1 MIDTDNYLENI
12 KTEIIN
18 GNAKVVAKN
27 YQINNVKLIM
37 NYNIGKQLA
46 EAGKHYGEGIVK
58 KYASILT
65 KEFGRGY
72 SVSNLKRMRQ
82 FYVLFEKGAALPH
95 QLTWEHLRLLL
106 PLKDINK
113 VNYYI
118 DISIRDNL
126 RFRKLA
132 ERIKSNEYGRLSTEA
147 KQKLLNEESLTLVQS
162 VPNPIVLIPNNN
174 YEVYTEKILQEI
186 IYENLDSFMK
196 QLGGGYFYVG
206 REYKLNIGDKKN
218 YIDYLLYNYKMNC
231 FCVIEIK
238 AREYRKTDYGQI
250 KTYMNYVDEHL
261 KTITKNNTIG
271 IIITKSVNKFE
282 AHYVKDNQV
291 TIVEFK
297 INKTIQVS

>member
-1 MIDTDNYLENI
+1 MIDNYLENI
-12 KTEIIN
+12 KNEIIS

-27 YQINNVKLIM
+27 YQINNVKLTM
-37 NYNIGKQLA
+37 NYNIGKELA

-65 KEFGRGY
+65 NEFGRGY

-82 FYVLFEKGAALPH
+82 FYILFEKGAPLAP

-106 PLKDINK
+106 PLKDVNK
-113 VNYYI
+113 INYYI
-118 DISIRDNL
+118 SIIRRDNL
-126 RFRKLA
+126 SKRALA
-132 ERIKSNEYGRLSTEA
+132 ERIKINEYDRLSDGA
-147 KQKLLNEESLTLVQS
+147 KESLLNKEELSLIQS
-162 VPNPIVLIPNNN
+162 VLNPIVLTPNKS
-174 YEVYTEKILQEI
+174 YEIYTEKVLQEI

-218 YIDYLLYNYKMNC
+218 YIDYLFYNVVDSRY
-231 FCVIEIK
+231 CVVEIK
-238 AREYRKTDYGQI
+238 AREYKKSDYGQI
-250 KTYMNYVDEHL
+250 KTYMNYIDEHL
-261 KTITKNNTIG
+261 KNITQNSTIG

-297 INKTIQVS
+297 INKTVQIS

>member
-1 MIDTDNYLENI
+1 MIDEYLSNI

-18 GNAKVVAKN
+18 ENAKVAAKN
-27 YQINNVKLIM
+27 YQINNVKLTT
-37 NYNIGKQLA
+37 NYNIGRELV

-65 KEFGRGY
+65 KEFGSGY
-72 SVSNLKRMRQ
+72 KEKDLYKMQQ
-82 FYVLFEKGAALPH
+82 FYLLIQKVAPLER
-95 QLTWEHLRLLL
+95 QLTWSHYKILLSLR
-106 PLKDINK
+106 DIK
-113 VNYYI
+113 EIKYYI
-118 DISIRDNL
+118 HITKRDNL
-126 RFRKLA
+126 SKRALA
-132 ERIKSNEYGRLSTEA
+132 ERIKSDEYGRLSTET
-147 KQKLLNEESLTLVQS
+147 KESLLNKEELSLIQS
-162 VPNPIVLIPNNN
+162 VPSSIVLMPNKS

-218 YIDYLLYNYKMNC
+218 YIDYLFYNVVDSRY
-231 FCVIEIK
+231 CVVEIK
-238 AREYRKTDYGQI
+238 SREYKKSDYGQI
-250 KTYMNYVDEHL
+250 KTYMNYIDEHL
-261 KTITKNNTIG
+261 KNITQNNTIG

-297 INKTIQVS
+297 INKVVEVS

>member
-1 MIDTDNYLENI
+1 MIDEYLSNI

-27 YQINNVKLIM
+27 YQINNVKLTM
-37 NYNIGKQLA
+37 NYNIGRELV

-65 KEFGRGY
+65 KKFGSGY
-72 SVSNLKRMRQ
+72 KEKDLYKMQQ
-82 FYVLFEKGAALPH
+82 FYLLIQKVAPLER
-95 QLTWEHLRLLL
+95 QLTWSHYKLLL
-106 PLKDINK
+106 PLKNVEEIK
-113 VNYYI
+113 YYI
-118 DISIRDNL
+118 HITKRYNL
-126 RFRKLA
+126 SKRALA
-132 ERIKSNEYGRLSTEA
+132 ERIKSNEYGRLSTET
-147 KQKLLNEESLTLVQS
+147 KESLLNKEELSLIQS
-162 VPNPIVLIPNNN
+162 VPSPIVLTPNKS

-196 QLGGGYFYVG
+196 QLGGGYTYMG

-218 YIDYLLYNYKMNC
+218 YIDYLFYNVVDSRY
-231 FCVIEIK
+231 CVVEIK
-238 AREYRKTDYGQI
+238 SREYKKSDYGQI
-250 KTYMNYVDEHL
+250 KTYMNYIDEHL
-261 KTITKNNTIG
+261 KNITQNSTIG

-297 INKTIQVS
+297 INKVVEVS

>member
-1 MIDTDNYLENI
+1 MIDEYLSNI

-18 GNAKVVAKN
+18 GNAKVAAKN
-27 YQINNVKLIM
+27 YQINNVKLTM
-37 NYNIGKQLA
+37 NYNIGRELV

-65 KEFGRGY
+65 KEFGSGY
-72 SVSNLKRMRQ
+72 KEKDLYKIQQ
-82 FYVLFEKGAALPH
+82 FYLLIQKVAPLER
-95 QLTWEHLRLLL
+95 QLTWSHYKILLSLR
-106 PLKDINK
+106 DIK
-113 VNYYI
+113 EIKYYI
-118 DISIRDNL
+118 HITKRDNL
-126 RFRKLA
+126 SKRALA

-147 KQKLLNEESLTLVQS
+147 KESLLNKEELSLIQS
-162 VPNPIVLIPNNN
+162 VPSPIVLTPNKS

-218 YIDYLLYNYKMNC
+218 YIDYLFYNVVESRY
-231 FCVIEIK
+231 CVVEIK
-238 AREYRKTDYGQI
+238 SREYKKSDYGQI
-250 KTYMNYVDEHL
+250 KTYMNYIDEHL
-261 KTITKNNTIG
+261 KNITQNSTIG

-297 INKTIQVS
+297 INKTVQIS

>member
-1 MIDTDNYLENI
+1 MEEDYLYNI

-18 GNAKVVAKN
+18 GNAKVAAKN
-27 YQINNVKLIM
+27 YQINNVKLTM
-37 NYNIGKQLA
+37 NYNIGKELA

-58 KYASILT
+58 KYAKELTEEFGKGYKTSELYKMQQFYELVQKVGALHRILT
-65 KEFGRGY
+65 WNHY
-72 SVSNLKRMRQ
+72 
-82 FYVLFEKGAALPH
+82 
-95 QLTWEHLRLLL
+95 LRLL
-106 PLKDINK
+106 PLKNLNEI
-113 VNYYI
+113 NYYI
-118 DISIRDNL
+118 SITIRDNL
-126 RFRKLA
+126 SYRKLT
-132 ERIKSNEYGRLSTEA
+132 ERIKSDEYGRLSTEA

-186 IYENLDSFMK
+186 IFENVEDFMH
-196 QLGGGYFYVG
+196 QLGEGYTFVG

-261 KTITKNNTIG
+261 KTITQNNTIG

-297 INKTIQVS
+297 INKTVQVS

>member
-1 MIDTDNYLENI
+1 MIDEYLSNV
-12 KTEIIN
+12 KTKIIN
-18 GNAKVVAKN
+18 GNAKVAAKN
-27 YQINNVKLIM
+27 YQINNVKLTT
-37 NYNIGKQLA
+37 NYNIGRELV

-65 KEFGRGY
+65 KEFGSGY

-82 FYVLFEKGAALPH
+82 FYILFEKGAPLAH

-106 PLKDINK
+106 PLKDVNK
-113 VNYYI
+113 INYYI
-118 DISIRDNL
+118 SIIRRDNL
-126 RFRKLA
+126 SKRALA
-132 ERIKSNEYGRLSTEA
+132 ERIKINEYDRLSDGA
-147 KQKLLNEESLTLVQS
+147 KESLLNKEELSLIQS
-162 VPNPIVLIPNNN
+162 VLNPIVLTPNKS
-174 YEVYTEKILQEI
+174 YEIYTEKVLQEI

-218 YIDYLLYNYKMNC
+218 YIDYLFYNVVDSRY
-231 FCVIEIK
+231 CVVEIK
-238 AREYRKTDYGQI
+238 AREYKKSDYGQI
-250 KTYMNYVDEHL
+250 KTYMNYIDEHL
-261 KTITKNNTIG
+261 KNITQNSTIG

-297 INKTIQVS
+297 INKTVQIS

>member
-1 MIDTDNYLENI
+1 MIDNYLENI
-12 KTEIIN
+12 KNEIIS

-27 YQINNVKLIM
+27 YQINNVKLTM
-37 NYNIGKQLA
+37 NYNIGKELA

-65 KEFGRGY
+65 NEFGRGY

-82 FYVLFEKGAALPH
+82 FYILFEKGAPLAH

-106 PLKDINK
+106 PLKDVNK
-113 VNYYI
+113 INYYI
-118 DISIRDNL
+118 SIIRRDNL
-126 RFRKLA
+126 SKRALA
-132 ERIKSNEYGRLSTEA
+132 ERIKINEYDRLSDGA
-147 KQKLLNEESLTLVQS
+147 KESLLNKEELSLIQS
-162 VPNPIVLIPNNN
+162 VPSPIVLMPNKS

-186 IYENLDSFMK
+186 IFENLDSFMK

-218 YIDYLLYNYKMNC
+218 YIDYLFYNVVDSRY
-231 FCVIEIK
+231 CVVEIK

-250 KTYMNYVDEHL
+250 KTYMNYIDEHL
-261 KTITKNNTIG
+261 KNITQNSTIG

-297 INKTIQVS
+297 INKVVEVS

>member
-1 MIDTDNYLENI
+1 MEEDYLYNI

-18 GNAKVVAKN
+18 GNAKVAAKN
-27 YQINNVKLIM
+27 YQINNVKLTM
-37 NYNIGKQLA
+37 NYNIGKELA

-58 KYASILT
+58 KYAKELTEEFGKGYTYSELNRMIKYYVMVQKLGPLAPILT
-65 KEFGRGY
+65 WSHY
-72 SVSNLKRMRQ
+72 LKLL
-82 FYVLFEKGAALPH
+82 VLN
-95 QLTWEHLRLLL
+95 
-106 PLKDINK
+106 DINEIK
-113 VNYYI
+113 YYI
-118 DISIRDNL
+118 NITKRDNL
-126 RFRKLA
+126 SKRALA
-132 ERIKSNEYGRLSTEA
+132 ERIKSDEYGRLSTEA
-147 KQKLLNEESLTLVQS
+147 KEKILNKEELSLIQS
-162 VPNPIVLIPNNN
+162 VPSPILLVPNKS

-250 KTYMNYVDEHL
+250 KTYMNYVNEHL
-261 KTITKNNTIG
+261 KTITQNNTIG
-271 IIITKSVNKFE
+271 IIITKSVNNFE

-297 INKTIQVS
+297 INKVVQVS

>member
-1 MIDTDNYLENI
+1 MEDNYLENI
-12 KTEIIN
+12 KNEIIN
-18 GNAKVVAKN
+18 GNAKVAAKN
-27 YQINNVKLIM
+27 YQINNVKLTM
-37 NYNIGKQLA
+37 NYNIGKELA

-65 KEFGRGY
+65 NEFGRGY

-82 FYVLFEKGAALPH
+82 FYILFEKGAPLAH

-106 PLKDINK
+106 PLKDVNK
-113 VNYYI
+113 INYYI
-118 DISIRDNL
+118 SIIRRDNL
-126 RFRKLA
+126 SKRALA
-132 ERIKSNEYGRLSTEA
+132 ERIKINEYDRLSDGA
-147 KQKLLNEESLTLVQS
+147 KESLLNKEELSLIQS
-162 VPNPIVLIPNNN
+162 VLNPIVLTPNKS
-174 YEVYTEKILQEI
+174 YEIYTEKVLQEI

-218 YIDYLLYNYKMNC
+218 YIDYLFYNVVDSRY
-231 FCVIEIK
+231 CVVEIK
-238 AREYRKTDYGQI
+238 AREYKKSDYGQI
-250 KTYMNYVDEHL
+250 KTYMNYIDEHL
-261 KTITKNNTIG
+261 KNITQNSTIG

-297 INKTIQVS
+297 INKTVQIS

>member
-1 MIDTDNYLENI
+1 MIDNYLENI
-12 KTEIIN
+12 KNEIIS

-27 YQINNVKLIM
+27 YQINNVKLTM
-37 NYNIGKQLA
+37 NYNIGKELA

-65 KEFGRGY
+65 NEFGRGY

-82 FYVLFEKGAALPH
+82 FYILFEKGAPLAH

-106 PLKDINK
+106 PLKDVNK
-113 VNYYI
+113 INYYI
-118 DISIRDNL
+118 SIIRRDNL
-126 RFRKLA
+126 SKRALA
-132 ERIKSNEYGRLSTEA
+132 ERIKINEYDRLSDGA
-147 KQKLLNEESLTLVQS
+147 KESLLNKEELSLIQS
-162 VPNPIVLIPNNN
+162 VLNPIVLTPNKS
-174 YEVYTEKILQEI
+174 YEIYTEKVLQEI

-218 YIDYLLYNYKMNC
+218 YIDYLFYNVVDSRY
-231 FCVIEIK
+231 CVVEIK
-238 AREYRKTDYGQI
+238 AREYRKSDYGQI
-250 KTYMNYVDEHL
+250 KTYMNYIDEHL
-261 KTITKNNTIG
+261 KTTTQNSTIG

-297 INKTIQVS
+297 INKTVQIS

>member
-1 MIDTDNYLENI
+1 MKDNYLENI
-12 KTEIIN
+12 RNEIIN
-18 GNAKVVAKN
+18 GNAKVIAKN
-27 YQINNVKLIM
+27 YQINNVKLTI
-37 NYNIGKQLA
+37 NYNIGKVLS
-46 EAGKHYGEGIVK
+46 EAGKHYGEGIVN

-65 KEFGRGY
+65 KEFGKGY
-72 SVSNLKRMRQ
+72 KTEELRKMRA
-82 FYVLFEKGAALPH
+82 FYELIQKCGPVDRILSWSHYVK
-95 QLTWEHLRLLL
+95 LL
-106 PLKDINK
+106 PLKNVEEI
-113 VNYYI
+113 NYYI
-118 DISIRDNL
+118 KIIKRDNL
-126 RFRKLA
+126 SKRALA

-147 KQKLLNEESLTLVQS
+147 KQKLLNKESLTLVQS
-162 VPNPIVLIPNNN
+162 VPSPIVLVPNKS

-218 YIDYLLYNYKMNC
+218 YIDYLFYNVVDSRY
-231 FCVIEIK
+231 CVVEIK

-250 KTYMNYVDEHL
+250 KTYINYIDEHL
-261 KTITKNNTIG
+261 KNITQNSTIG

-297 INKTIQVS
+297 INKVVEVS

>member
-1 MIDTDNYLENI
+1 MIDNYLENI
-12 KTEIIN
+12 KNEIIS

-27 YQINNVKLIM
+27 YQINNVKLTM
-37 NYNIGKQLA
+37 NYNIGKELA

-65 KEFGRGY
+65 NEFGRGY

-82 FYVLFEKGAALPH
+82 FYILFEKGAPLAH

-106 PLKDINK
+106 PLKDVNK
-113 VNYYI
+113 INYYI
-118 DISIRDNL
+118 SIIRRDNL
-126 RFRKLA
+126 SKRALA
-132 ERIKSNEYGRLSTEA
+132 ERIKINEYDRLSDGA
-147 KQKLLNEESLTLVQS
+147 KESFLNKEELSLIQS
-162 VPNPIVLIPNNN
+162 VLNPIVLTPNKS
-174 YEVYTEKILQEI
+174 YEIYTEKVLQEI

-218 YIDYLLYNYKMNC
+218 YIDYLFYNVVDSRY
-231 FCVIEIK
+231 CVVEIK
-238 AREYRKTDYGQI
+238 AREYKKSDYGQI
-250 KTYMNYVDEHL
+250 KTYMNYIDEHL
-261 KTITKNNTIG
+261 KNITQNSTIG

-297 INKTIQVS
+297 INKTVQIS

>member
-1 MIDTDNYLENI
+1 MIDEYLSNI

-18 GNAKVVAKN
+18 GNAKVAAKN
-27 YQINNVKLIM
+27 YQINNVKLTM
-37 NYNIGKQLA
+37 NYNIGRKLV

-65 KEFGRGY
+65 KEFGSGY
-72 SVSNLKRMRQ
+72 KEKDLYKIQQ
-82 FYVLFEKGAALPH
+82 FYLLIQKVAPLER
-95 QLTWEHLRLLL
+95 QLTWSHYKILLSLR
-106 PLKDINK
+106 DIK
-113 VNYYI
+113 EIKYYI
-118 DISIRDNL
+118 HITKRDNL
-126 RFRKLA
+126 SKRALA

-147 KQKLLNEESLTLVQS
+147 KESLLNKEELSLIQS
-162 VPNPIVLIPNNN
+162 VPSPIVLTPNKS

-218 YIDYLLYNYKMNC
+218 YIDYLFYNVVESRY
-231 FCVIEIK
+231 CVVEIK
-238 AREYRKTDYGQI
+238 SREYKKSDYGQI
-250 KTYMNYVDEHL
+250 KTYMNYIDEHL
-261 KTITKNNTIG
+261 KNITRNSTIG

-297 INKTIQVS
+297 INKTVQIS

>member
-1 MIDTDNYLENI
+1 MEEDYLYNI

-18 GNAKVVAKN
+18 GNAKVAAKN
-27 YQINNVKLIM
+27 YQINNVKLTM
-37 NYNIGKQLA
+37 NYNIGKELA

-58 KYASILT
+58 KYAKELTEEFGKGYKTSELYKMQQFYELVQKVGALHRILT
-65 KEFGRGY
+65 WNHY
-72 SVSNLKRMRQ
+72 LK
-82 FYVLFEKGAALPH
+82 
-95 QLTWEHLRLLL
+95 LL
-106 PLKDINK
+106 PLKNLNEI
-113 VNYYI
+113 NYYI
-118 DISIRDNL
+118 SITIRDNL
-126 RFRKLA
+126 SYRKLT
-132 ERIKSNEYGRLSTEA
+132 ERIKSDEYGRLSTEA
-147 KQKLLNEESLTLVQS
+147 KEKNLNKEELSLIQS
-162 VPNPIVLIPNNN
+162 VPNPIVLVPNKS

-297 INKTIQVS
+297 INKIIQVS

>member
-1 MIDTDNYLENI
+1 MIDKYLSNI

-18 GNAKVVAKN
+18 ENAKVAAKN
-27 YQINNVKLIM
+27 YQINNVELTT
-37 NYNIGKQLA
+37 NYNIGRELV

-65 KEFGRGY
+65 KEFGSGY
-72 SVSNLKRMRQ
+72 KEKDLYKMQQ
-82 FYVLFEKGAALPH
+82 FYLLIQKVAPLER
-95 QLTWEHLRLLL
+95 QLTRSHYKILLSLR
-106 PLKDINK
+106 DIK
-113 VNYYI
+113 EIKYYI
-118 DISIRDNL
+118 HITKRDNL
-126 RFRKLA
+126 SKRALA
-132 ERIKSNEYGRLSTEA
+132 ERIKSNEYGRLSTET
-147 KQKLLNEESLTLVQS
+147 KESLLNKESLTLVQS
-162 VPNPIVLIPNNN
+162 VPSPIVLVPNKS

-218 YIDYLLYNYKMNC
+218 YIDYLFYNVVDSRY
-231 FCVIEIK
+231 CVVEIK

-250 KTYMNYVDEHL
+250 KTYMNYIDEHL
-261 KTITKNNTIG
+261 KNITQNNTIG

-297 INKTIQVS
+297 INKVVEVS